1 MEEWAQVNESMIS
14 RGEFLEAIEG
24 PWKKEFTVE
33 NIRKSFEVKGT
44 WPVDW
49 SKITPDK
56 LAPSK
61 GLAIQ
66 GMPKVIPTS
75 PIKAMVTRLEDIGRL
90 AVKPLPSLKLPP
102 PPLLNLAPPPLPS
115 SGTTVETQGKT
126 LDELLGTDLCT
137 TRAAFLFDGSGS
149 SSQTTVP
156 PLNLPPLP
164 HFEPLA
170 PSSNQPSTAAIGKQS

>member
-102 PPLLNLAPPPLPS
+102 PPLLNLAPPLPS

-126 LDELLGTDLCT
+126 LDELLGTDLHT
-137 TRAAFLFDGSGS
+137 TRATFLFDGSGS
-149 SSQTTVP
+149 SSQTTVA

-170 PSSNQPSTAAIGKQS
+170 PSSNQSSTAAISKQS